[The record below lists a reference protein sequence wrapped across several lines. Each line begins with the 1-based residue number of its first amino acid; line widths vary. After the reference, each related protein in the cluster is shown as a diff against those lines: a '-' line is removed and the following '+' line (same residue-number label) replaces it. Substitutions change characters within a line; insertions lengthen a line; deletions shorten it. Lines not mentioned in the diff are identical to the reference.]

1 MVHFNLNFDG
11 FYTFEIPEIKTFH
24 HFDFECKMKITAI
37 IVTYNRPDALEVILN
52 SILMQNQLPYEVI
65 IADDGSG
72 EETAQLISKYEKDF
86 PCRLK
91 HVWQE
96 DKGFRAAKIRN
107 KAIKES
113 TGEYLF
119 FSDGDL
125 FFHSRFFHDLRRNI
139 RPGLAVIG
147 SRVFLKE
154 EATTE
159 ILQNQKAKNISCFS
173 AKIEKN
179 RLNGVRIPAASKL
192 FQTKPFS
199 EKLRGGLLCVPKKN
213 VLDING
219 WNEDFTGWGK
229 EDTEIVAR
237 LCFYGTKIKKLK
249 FAAITYH
256 LWHPHLSRKRIEMNE
271 ILLSDCLENKKN
283 WCKNGLVKGEKI

>member
-1 MVHFNLNFDG
+1 MKLLEINFHFIG
-11 FYTFEIPEIKTFH
+11 FES
-24 HFDFECKMKITAI
+24 KMKITAI

-52 SILMQNQLPYEVI
+52 SILRQSEFPHEVI

-72 EETAQLISKYEKDF
+72 EETAQLILKYEKSF
-86 PCRLK
+86 PCKLK

-113 TGEYLF
+113 TGDYLF

-125 FFHSRFFHDLRRNI
+125 FFHFRYFHDLRRNI
-139 RPGLAVIG
+139 KPGLALIG

-154 EATTE
+154 EASKE
-159 ILQNQKAKNISCFS
+159 ILQVRNPENVSFISS
-173 AKIEKN
+173 KIEKN
-179 RLNGVRIPAASKL
+179 RLNGVRIPAISKL
-192 FQTKPFS
+192 FPTKQFS
-199 EKLRGGLLCVPKKN
+199 ENLRGGLLCVSKKD
-213 VLDING
+213 VVEVNG

-237 LCFYGTKIKKLK
+237 LWFNGVKLKKLK
-249 FAAITYH
+249 FSGITYH
-256 LWHPHLSRKRIEMNE
+256 LWHPHLSRQQITKNE
-271 ILLSDCLENKKN
+271 ELLSECIENKSV
-283 WCKNGLVKGEKI
+283 WCSNGLFKGEKF

>member
-1 MVHFNLNFDG
+1 MI
-11 FYTFEIPEIKTFH
+11 FYLWRSKNGCLSQIGIEN
-24 HFDFECKMKITAI
+24 KMKITAI
-37 IVTYNRPDALEVILN
+37 IVTYNRPNALEVILN
-52 SILMQNQLPYEVI
+52 SILRQTEFPHEVI

-72 EETAQLISKYEKDF
+72 EETADMVSKFENDF
-86 PCRLK
+86 PCKLK

-113 TGEYLF
+113 TGDYLF

-139 RPGLAVIG
+139 RPGLVLIG

-173 AKIEKN
+173 AKIEMN

-192 FQTKPFS
+192 FPTKSFS
-199 EKLRGGLLCVPKKN
+199 EKLRGGLLCVSKKD

-237 LCFYGTKIKKLK
+237 LWFNGMNLKKLK
-249 FAAITYH
+249 FSGITYH
-256 LWHPHLSRKRIEMNE
+256 LWHPNLSRQRITKNE
-271 ILLSDCLENKKN
+271 ALLSECFENKST
-283 WCKNGLVKGEKI
+283 WCSNGLVKGEKI